1 MCGIS
6 GLFVS
11 STTNPSSNLQQLLEN
26 MNATMVHRG
35 PDGDGFW
42 ISENQRIGLSHRRL
56 AIVDLS
62 TDATQPMSNLWF
74 LTTNLQ
80 WRDL

>member
-1 MCGIS
+1 MCGIA

-11 STTNPSSNLQQLLEN
+11 SATNPPLSLKQLLKN
-26 MNATMVHRG
+26 MNATMIHRG

-42 ISENQRIGLSHRRL
+42 ISKNQRIGLSHRRL

-62 TDATQPMSNLWF
+62 TDANQPRHSMHQF
-74 LTTNLQ
+74 
-80 WRDL
+80 